1 MIPFVEYARWE
12 TLESHYLPSDPTS
25 GSIIV

>member
-12 TLESHYLPSDPTS
+12 TLESHYLPSGPST
-25 GSIIV
+25 GAITA